1 MKEYIFVNQE
11 KVIIVSSN
19 NSIEAIKFLKSL
31 GIVATYKG
39 VKDIKNDSLIPMIV
53 FNK

>member
-1 MKEYIFVNQE
+1 MKEYIFVNQK

-31 GIVATYKG
+31 GIIATYKG
-39 VKDIKNDSLIPMIV
+39 VKNIENDSLIPMIV
-53 FNK
+53 FDK

>member
-1 MKEYIFVNQE
+1 MKEYIFVNQK

-31 GIVATYKG
+31 GIIATYKG
-39 VKDIKNDSLIPMIV
+39 VKKIENDSLIPMIV
-53 FNK
+53 FDK